1 MRPDHTSLWGNMA
14 RRNLH
19 HDLETFSLLSLT
31 DVGVDRYSKHISTEI
46 LMCAWAYDDGS
57 VKQWLPEEGE
67 VTMPAELEDGL
78 LDERVIKHAW
88 NASFERHLW
97 QNTMGIVIPY
107 NQWRDAMVLAQ
118 SLSLPG
124 KLSKAGEALRMD
136 NEHLKATDGKN
147 LINWFSK
154 LRPATK
160 TKPKRRVYWYEQPAR
175 WEQYKQYN
183 VRDVIAERQIW
194 WKCLPLDMPWSEW
207 ELWFLDQEI
216 NERGVPVDIKFARH
230 CARVKDD
237 LIATRIARMKEIT
250 GLEKPNAPQQLLPWL
265 QDLGYPFADMKK
277 GHVRRAIEEND
288 DLPPEAREVAG
299 LRLQAAMASVKKYNA
314 VVRHTGDDGLLRNT
328 LQFGGAARTARWAGR
343 VFQVQNLAKPIK
355 ALEGLEWRQ
364 RADGAWEVC
373 GGDLFAAREAVA
385 ALDAESL
392 DLIFDNPMEML
403 SACVRPT
410 IMAPPGYIFIDA
422 DSRAIENVVL
432 GWLSDDQK
440 ILGVFRENRDP
451 YIDFATYMFQ
461 RPYDELMAE
470 YKAGD
475 SGPRTTSKPGVLG
488 CGYMLSAGKEYEDR
502 KTGEIE
508 ATGLLGYA
516 WGMGVKSFTPA
527 QAELSV
533 AVWRRTFHQAVRFWD
548 DIQAA
553 AFRTVNTKRESS
565 ARHIGFS
572 MYKNVLRMHL
582 PSGRNIHY
590 IKPFIKDKMMPWGKM
605 KPNLHYEGKDSNG
618 NWAVISTHPGKIT
631 ENADQ
636 AIARDLLAHGI
647 TLANREG
654 IDVRMHVHD
663 QIIGL
668 CLEEQAG
675 RELDVLIQCMTD
687 RPWWCPDMPIAAAGH
702 ISKWFVKD

>member
-1 MRPDHTSLWGNMA
+1 MK

-19 HDLETFSLLSLT
+19 HDLETFSRLDLT
-31 DVGVDRYSKHISTEI
+31 EVGVDLYSKHKSTEI
-46 LMCAWAYDDGS
+46 LMCAFAYDDGEI
-57 VKQWLPEEGE
+57 KQWLPEEGE

-78 LDERVIKHAW
+78 LDERIVKHGW
-88 NASFERHLW
+88 NTSFERHLW
-97 QNTMGIVIPY
+97 RNTMGIDIPY

-124 KLSKAGEALRMD
+124 KLSKAGEALKMD
-136 NEHLKATDGKN
+136 DEYMKSNEGKN
-147 LINWFSK
+147 LMRWFSMM
-154 LRPATK
+154 RPATK
-160 TKPKRRVYWYEQPAR
+160 TKPRRRVYWHEQPIR
-175 WEQYKQYN
+175 WPRYKLYN
-183 VRDVIAERQIW
+183 VKDVEAERAIW
-194 WKCLPLDMPWSEW
+194 YKCLPLDMPWSEW

-230 CARVKDD
+230 AVKVKDD
-237 LIATRIARMKEIT
+237 LIHTRIERMREIT
-250 GLEKPNAPQQLLPWL
+250 DLEKPNAPMQLLPWL
-265 QDLGYPFADMKK
+265 QDQGYPFADMKK
-277 GHVRRAIEEND
+277 GHVRRAIEDND
-288 DLPPEAREVAG
+288 DMPPLAREVCG
-299 LRLQAAMASVKKYNA
+299 LRLETAMASVKKYDA

-343 VFQVQNLAKPIK
+343 VVQVQNLAKAIK
-355 ALEGLEWRQ
+355 ALEGLKWRR
-364 RADGAWEVC
+364 RADGAMEVC
-373 GGDLFAAREAVA
+373 GGDLLAAREAVA

-392 DLIFDNPMEML
+392 DMLFKNPMEML

-410 IMAPPGYIFIDA
+410 IMAPPGYVFVDA
-422 DSRAIENVVL
+422 DLRAIENVVL
-432 GWLSDDQK
+432 GWLANDKK
-440 ILGVFRENRDP
+440 ILGVFEEGRDP

-488 CGYMLSAGKEYEDR
+488 CGYMLSAGKQYEDK

-516 WGMGVKSFTPA
+516 WNMGVKSFTPE

-533 AVWRRTFHQAVRFWD
+533 AVWRRTFHQAVQFWE

-553 AFRTVNTKRESS
+553 AFRTVNTRRESS
-565 ARHIGFS
+565 VRHIGFS
-572 MYKNVLRMHL
+572 MYKNVLHLHL
-582 PSGRNIHY
+582 PSERSLKY
-590 IKPFIKDKMMPWGKM
+590 IKPFIKDKVMPWGKK
-605 KPNLHYEGKDSNG
+605 KPNLHYEGKDHNG
-618 NWAVISTHPGKIT
+618 NWSVISTHPGKLT

-647 TLANREG
+647 VNAQREG

-663 QIIGL
+663 QILGL
-668 CLEEQAG
+668 CLEEEAG
-675 RELDVLIQCMTD
+675 GKLSTLIECMTD
-687 RPWWCPDMPIAAAGH
+687 RPVWCPDMPMAAAGH